1 MQFISNGTEA
11 LSVRDTVGLSMA
23 HDPVARYIAKESHMA
38 AFWDALISV
47 YWSPKPRELHL
58 MTKDCKSVV
67 FARFHPEIFGKIIQ
81 AYCERDIVWG
91 KVNPGVAGRFYY
103 PRLIGKEGRFAIFG
117 FGGMFSLPKE
127 IEPGK

>member
-1 MQFISNGTEA
+1 MGEVVQFISNGTEA

-67 FARFHPEIFGKIIQ
+67 FARFHPGE
-81 AYCERDIVWG
+81 
-91 KVNPGVAGRFYY
+91 KV
-103 PRLIGKEGRFAIFG
+103 
-117 FGGMFSLPKE
+117 FSCLSHPWL
-127 IEPGK
+127 